1 MYLEISIAV
10 TRKVDAISSLYF
22 ASDEWLI
29 RILIFSQATF

>member
-10 TRKVDAISSLYF
+10 TVDAISSLYF

-29 RILIFSQATF
+29 RIPIFSQATF